1 MELETAGENLASG
14 APADRAAYAALISP
28 LILFVFVALGRLS
41 SKMPFLS
48 VAAMFFSLHL
58 DPQVDSSHDFI
69 CTDFRINGLPLGFFL
84 FCFSSTRDEQ
94 PARLQADRELLEAGH
109 FGFDFQ
115 SVALLV
121 DLSVNWAQPLSLG
134 LESIVEIPPRHTAVS
149 LENLVGPT
157 GDLFKDRACTLEK
170 VRANGFG
177 VIGCL
182 AS

>member
-69 CTDFRINGLPLGFFL
+69 CTDFRING
-84 FCFSSTRDEQ
+84 RDEQ